1 MNFIVGAI
9 GTNLTLGLIQGIAG
23 TTNGIYTMIS
33 NIAKSTANG
42 SDEIR
47 RIIKTT
53 DLEVKIKT
61 IQYML
66 QEIEIN
72 EKSPITLQYCIR
84 SIRDAINDISQE
96 LEKIHYRMQYN
107 DNIWIGS
114 TFRSYRFHNC
124 SQRLTDKLYN
134 LESRYNTLLGLL
146 PVKEQIHKNDQ
157 LENDQIL
164 VHPEKEVLK
173 STQNLQKNIKL
184 INK

>member
-33 NIAKSTANG
+33 NIARSTANG
-42 SDEIR
+42 SEEIR
-47 RIIKTT
+47 QIIRTT
-53 DLEVKIKT
+53 DLEVKVKT

-66 QEIEIN
+66 QEIKIDEN
-72 EKSPITLQYCIR
+72 SPHTLQYCIR
-84 SIRDAINDISQE
+84 SIRNAINEISHE

-107 DNIWIGS
+107 DNLWVGS
-114 TFRSYRFHNC
+114 TFRSYRFHN
-124 SQRLTDKLYN
+124 SRIRLTAKLHN

-157 LENDQIL
+157 LDNDLAIIQ
-164 VHPEKEVLK
+164 PTQEVLK
-173 STQNLQKNIKL
+173 TAQNLQKQIEL
-184 INK
+184 INR